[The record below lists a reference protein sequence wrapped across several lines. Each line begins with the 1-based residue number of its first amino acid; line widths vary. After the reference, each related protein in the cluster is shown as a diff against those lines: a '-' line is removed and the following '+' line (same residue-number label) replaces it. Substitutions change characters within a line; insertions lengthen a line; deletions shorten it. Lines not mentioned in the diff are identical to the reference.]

1 MNIRNS
7 KLNLAYYSKKDKI
20 GHNKIIMST
29 KSFNHSHWSW
39 GKYVRY
45 FIDREVLQWFQG
57 TQEEL
62 D

>member
-39 GKYVRY
+39 GNMSG
-45 FIDREVLQWFQG
+45 ISLIEVLQWSQS